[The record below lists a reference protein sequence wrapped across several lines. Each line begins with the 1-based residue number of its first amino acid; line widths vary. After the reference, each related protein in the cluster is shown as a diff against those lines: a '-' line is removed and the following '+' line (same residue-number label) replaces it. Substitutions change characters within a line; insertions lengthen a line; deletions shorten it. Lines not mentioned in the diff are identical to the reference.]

1 MPDRFERFERIQ
13 RMATKVAKKT
23 RSTSRTANSRS
34 TKKARTTKKA
44 AAANKPRTKSELFAS
59 IAERTDLT
67 RRQVSEVFET
77 LGAEIKKDIGKR
89 AGGQVF
95 KVPGL
100 MTIKIVNKPA
110 TKARKGIN
118 PFTGEEMT
126 FKAKPASRKVKILAM
141 KGLKD
146 LVC

>member
-1 MPDRFERFERIQ
+1 
-13 RMATKVAKKT
+13 MATKVAKKT
-23 RSTSRTANSRS
+23 RSTSRTASR
-34 TKKARTTKKA
+34 TAGRTTKKSRTTSKA
-44 AAANKPRTKSELFAS
+44 AAASKPRTKSELFGS

-67 RRQVSEVFET
+67 RRQVTEVFEA
-77 LGAEIKKDIGKR
+77 LGTEIKKDIGKR
-89 AGGQVF
+89 SGGQVF

-100 MTIKIVNKPA
+100 MTIKIVNKSA

>member
-1 MPDRFERFERIQ
+1 
-13 RMATKVAKKT
+13 MATKVAKKT
-23 RSTSRTANSRS
+23 RSTSRTAARATNSRTS
-34 TKKARTTKKA
+34 KKARTTRKTA
-44 AAANKPRTKSELFAS
+44 AADKPRTKSELFGS
-59 IAERTDLT
+59 IAERTELT
-67 RRQVSEVFET
+67 RRQVTEVFEA
-77 LGAEIKKDIGKR
+77 LGTEIKKDIGKR